1 MKTRNLKSIT
11 ALTSNLLELPF
22 LGKLLIESLQL
33 LNQVSTSSDDGILR
47 SEGSIGLDAQ
57 LKGSEQRVRDF
68 VGGEEDVGRLCEFG
82 AEEVGEGVIFL
93 VEGEDSCVGDTCVI
107 WTVREGRERVR
118 GR

>member
-1 MKTRNLKSIT
+1 M
-11 ALTSNLLELPF
+11 
-22 LGKLLIESLQL
+22 
-33 LNQVSTSSDDGILR
+33 NQVSTSSDDGILR

-107 WTVREGRERVR
+107 WTVREGRKEVQ

>member
-1 MKTRNLKSIT
+1 MTGD
-11 ALTSNLLELPF
+11 LLEFPF
-22 LGKLLIESLQL
+22 LCELLIQSLQL
-33 LNQVSTSSDDGILR
+33 LNQVSTSSDDGVFGCQ
-47 SEGSIGLDAQ
+47 GSIGLDAQ
-57 LKGSEQRVRDF
+57 FKGCEQRVRDF

-107 WTVREGRERVR
+107 WTVREGRKEVQ